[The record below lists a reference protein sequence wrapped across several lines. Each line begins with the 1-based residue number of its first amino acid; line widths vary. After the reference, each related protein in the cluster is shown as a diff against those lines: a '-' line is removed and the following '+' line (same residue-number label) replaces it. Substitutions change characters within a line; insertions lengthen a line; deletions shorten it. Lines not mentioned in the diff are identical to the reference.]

1 MPPPL
6 QPVLIMYLIERIKAL
21 FLEKTSWAE
30 IVSAIGAYLYSMH
43 LIGAHFFSDDELN
56 AFPSLTLILN
66 VISIEA
72 WITLCLCVSILKF
85 SSVLS
90 SRRSLKLFTA
100 SVMFFWLL
108 GIIFMT
114 WQVSPW
120 APTVGFIE
128 ALCAFQP
135 FFIARHIRD
144 WDRPIAKG
152 GR

>member
-1 MPPPL
+1 MPAPL
-6 QPVLIMYLIERIKAL
+6 QPLLIAYLIERIKSL

-30 IVSAIGAYLYSMH
+30 IVSAIGAYLYVMH
-43 LIGAHFFSDDELN
+43 LVGAHCFADDPLK
-56 AFPSLTLILN
+56 AFPSLTLILEY
-66 VISIEA
+66 ISVEA
-72 WITLCLCVSILKF
+72 WITLSLCVSMLKF
-85 SSVLS
+85 ASVIS
-90 SRRSLKLFTA
+90 TRRSLKLFTA

-108 GIIFMT
+108 SIIFMT

-120 APTVGFIE
+120 APTVSFVE

-144 WDRPIAKG
+144 WDRPITKG